1 MNHRLSSIYY
11 KPLNKTINSLNF
23 EGKGLKLV
31 DPWTEI
37 LQVGAINYVQA
48 IPKPT
53 HMGGVKGAEY
63 SGNVENKPIKRVKP
77 LATKPGRVNR
87 NPELTLALK
96 IKL

>member
-1 MNHRLSSIYY
+1 MNHSYPLSTMN
-11 KPLNKTINSLNF
+11 PWTKTINSLDF
-23 EGKGLKLV
+23 GGKGLKLV

-63 SGNVENKPIKRVKP
+63 SRNVENKPIKRVKP

-87 NPELTLALK
+87 
-96 IKL
+96 IQS